1 MITNSLLHKLF
12 NYFILNQIM
21 YLHTVM
27 SQEQNKMAVF
37 PGMIGTMEMPCYV
50 ETDWVKCMLQS
61 AVRIGHPPKWAL

>member
-1 MITNSLLHKLF
+1 
-12 NYFILNQIM
+12 M